1 MDVYENRI
9 SYDVHSGQHCGGNM
23 SQRRLIHLLILSMM
37 CVAFCPDGLG
47 QNCKTSGTAA
57 WNAALRNV
65 IADCA
70 VEFRSPSRHLLLKI
84 AADGRMMI
92 DWKDL
97 HWRGPQLEPP
107 AMVSWSPTSDAFFVN
122 DGEGS
127 GMSSSFRL
135 FRVKETDVSEDETIE
150 QTSVSLFRERV
161 HCNSSAADPNV
172 WGFGWN
178 AQGSEIYLL
187 VQPTANEP
195 CGRPDQF
202 ISLVVRSSDGRI
214 LETLSKKQTKAKFG
228 SRLPSSL
235 FGK

>member
-1 MDVYENRI
+1 
-9 SYDVHSGQHCGGNM
+9 M
-23 SQRRLIHLLILSMM
+23 SQRRLIHLLALSMM
-37 CVAFCPDGLG
+37 CLAFCSAGLG
-47 QNCKTSGTAA
+47 QNCKTSGTTA
-57 WNAALRNV
+57 WNVALRNV
-65 IADCA
+65 IADCP
-70 VEFRSPSRHLLLKI
+70 VEFRSPSGHLLLKI

-92 DWKDL
+92 DSKDL

-135 FRVKETDVSEDETIE
+135 FRFAGADVSEDKTIE
-150 QTSVSLFRERV
+150 QTAASLFRQRV
-161 HCNSSAADPNV
+161 RCNSSAADPNV

-187 VQPTANEP
+187 VQPTANDS

-202 ISLVVRSSDGRI
+202 ISLIVRSSDGKI
-214 LETLSKKQTKAKFG
+214 LETLSKKQIKAKFG